1 MPNHSQIFGSMI
13 CSDAGMVFIE
23 RYIQT
28 IMKTILNAPMLSP
41 CMRKLLHTFQG
52 SNRIAHLGGLDFT
65 HGNLRTYHAKA

>member
-1 MPNHSQIFGSMI
+1 MPNYCQIFRGMVR
-13 CSDAGMVFIE
+13 SDAGMVFVE
-23 RYIQT
+23 GYIQT
-28 IMKTILNAPMLSP
+28 IMETILNAPMLSS